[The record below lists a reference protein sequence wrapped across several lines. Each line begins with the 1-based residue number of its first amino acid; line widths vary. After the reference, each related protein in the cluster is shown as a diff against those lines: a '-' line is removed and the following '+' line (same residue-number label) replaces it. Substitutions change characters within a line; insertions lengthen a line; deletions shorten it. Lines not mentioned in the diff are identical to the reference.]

1 MKKYIAFVVLLLL
14 YLYISWIVSMFWFI
28 LSLIIY
34 GTLFYLIRGIFKRNY
49 KIFSS
54 ENYKEFLEY
63 FIQRVSI
70 FLLVM
75 IATLGWFAYYHNDI
89 NPAKMPT
96 YTITNGEKTVI
107 FQAMSHIG
115 SQKFY
120 DRVRENIIQAKN
132 EGFVY
137 YYEWVRP
144 GSQENEEK
152 FNNALWVQF
161 DASLYDNMSRLY
173 GLVAQDNYYFLWLGN
188 TPDKNVD
195 VSLDE
200 VIEKYESIKNDK
212 NIQREY
218 TQALPV
224 SEVLFEQLNRLNE
237 RELTILRYVNK
248 AMVNMII
255 KNSGFS
261 DIMIQNFSNQELF
274 AVILNKRDE
283 VLAQEI
289 ITSEDQKIIT
299 TYGLLH
305 FQWVLDILQK
315 SDIKWQ
321 ITKIQSTPVTK

>member
-1 MKKYIAFVVLLLL
+1 MKKYIAFALLLVF
-14 YLYISWIVSMFWFI
+14 YFYVSWIVSMFWFI
-28 LSLIIY
+28 LTLIFY
-34 GTLFYLIRGIFKRNY
+34 GSIIYLIRGIFKRNY
-49 KIFSS
+49 KIFSK
-54 ENYKEFLEY
+54 ENYQDFLEY

-70 FLLVM
+70 FVLVM
-75 IATLGWFAYYHNDI
+75 IGTLWSFAYYQNDVS
-89 NPAKMPT
+89 PATMPT
-96 YTITNGEKTVI
+96 YTISNGEKTVI
-107 FQAMSHIG
+107 FQAMSHIW
-115 SQKFY
+115 SQNFY
-120 DRVRENIIQAKN
+120 DTVRENILQAKN

-152 FNNALWVQF
+152 FNNALWVEF
-161 DASLYDNMSRLY
+161 DASLYENMSKLY
-173 GLVAQDNYYFLWLGN
+173 GLVAQDNRYFLWLWD

-200 VIEKYESIKNDK
+200 VIEKYESIKSEK

-237 RELTILRYVNK
+237 REITILRYVNK